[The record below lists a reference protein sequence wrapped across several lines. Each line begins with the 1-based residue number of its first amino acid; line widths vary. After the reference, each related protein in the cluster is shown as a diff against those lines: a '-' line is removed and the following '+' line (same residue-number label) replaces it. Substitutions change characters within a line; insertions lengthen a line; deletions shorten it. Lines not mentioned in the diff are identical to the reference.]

1 MTNRQCVILASKV
14 WDWFNEMDPYDY
26 SSDIR
31 EQTIADTARALEKD
45 PVGEAEKILSAVADF
60 CSDFCDDDKIATV
73 INRSVKAFLA
83 EARKEANDEKK
94 SNTVF
99 YAELDRFG
107 NTYRAIGRT
116 REEAVDALLAD
127 YCEQFERWNG
137 ADPEQTGCEDEWL
150 DTDTGKWY
158 DRYDEELEEKPYT

>member
-1 MTNRQCVILASKV
+1 MTNR
-14 WDWFNEMDPYDY
+14 
-26 SSDIR
+26 
-31 EQTIADTARALEKD
+31 
-45 PVGEAEKILSAVADF
+45 
-60 CSDFCDDDKIATV
+60 
-73 INRSVKAFLA
+73 
-83 EARKEANDEKK
+83 KK

-158 DRYDEELEEKPYT
+158 DRYDEELKEKPYTFADCARDEVSVWEMEYGKVAWN